1 MDDKDVTADTT
12 RQGSLDNVPIDDKKS
27 VSLRDLDETYEVYK
41 RQDARN
47 IDPQEAQRVLRKVD
61 LHILPLLMGTYML
74 QYLDKSSINFAS
86 VFGLEDGTHLKGQ
99 DYSWL
104 SSIFYFGY
112 LIAQYPAGYLLRRL
126 PIGRMIGVTIIVW
139 GILIITTPA
148 CNSFAGKPERYL
160 QK

>member
-1 MDDKDVTADTT
+1 MVRGT
-12 RQGSLDNVPIDDKKS
+12 
-27 VSLRDLDETYEVYK
+27 
-41 RQDARN
+41 
-47 IDPQEAQRVLRKVD
+47 VL
-61 LHILPLLMGTYML
+61 LPTKIANAIMRR
-74 QYLDKSSINFAS
+74 
-86 VFGLEDGTHLKGQ
+86 
-99 DYSWL
+99 L